1 MVEDMCRVGQLLL
14 QGGRWEGRQVIPE
27 AWTRRMGSV
36 EVEVPLMAAP
46 AAWAGLRQGYGL
58 LAWGCPGAGARVL
71 YGLNG
76 QFVVVLDD
84 LDAVIVT
91 AAAEPGAGR
100 VLDLVWDLVV
110 PTLRDGNASS
120 RLPCLP
126 PATVTTS
133 HGPCP
138 SLHTLGPDEARPLW
152 ERVDGTALALPPNR
166 ESLVPE
172 GFLRHVY
179 TTFAQ
184 EEARTGISRLGLSW
198 DGRDAS
204 LSFEES
210 RVMGSITL
218 GTFDSPG
225 RSALATMWGDFD
237 VIAAAAWTGER
248 TLEVWLQVV
257 GSEYWQLVTVGPS
270 GPECRISFQNGPA
283 KDGMGPAR
291 TYDVTAS
298 RQLPVTPQCPVHS

>member
-1 MVEDMCRVGQLLL
+1 M
-14 QGGRWEGRQVIPE
+14 
-27 AWTRRMGSV
+27 
-36 EVEVPLMAAP
+36 
-46 AAWAGLRQGYGL
+46 
-58 LAWGCPGAGARVL
+58 
-71 YGLNG
+71 
-76 QFVVVLDD
+76 
-84 LDAVIVT
+84 
-91 AAAEPGAGR
+91 
-100 VLDLVWDLVV
+100 
-110 PTLRDGNASS
+110 
-120 RLPCLP
+120 
-126 PATVTTS
+126 
-133 HGPCP
+133 
-138 SLHTLGPDEARPLW
+138 
-152 ERVDGTALALPPNR
+152 
-166 ESLVPE
+166 PE

-270 GPECRISFQNGPA
+270 GPECRISF
-283 KDGMGPAR
+283 
-291 TYDVTAS
+291 
-298 RQLPVTPQCPVHS
+298 